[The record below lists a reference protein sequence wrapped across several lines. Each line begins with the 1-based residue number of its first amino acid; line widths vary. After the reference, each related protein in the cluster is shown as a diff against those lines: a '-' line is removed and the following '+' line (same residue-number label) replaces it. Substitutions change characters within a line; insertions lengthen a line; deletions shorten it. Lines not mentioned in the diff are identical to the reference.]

1 MNDHKSQITN
11 PTNFTQI
18 FSNHDDYKKHLNNL
32 FKIKGQVDSKAPAR
46 FKHLRPKTFKQ
57 ELFDKRER
65 QNENDHLVLKILKLR
80 QQSPQMAPSSK
91 FGAAK
96 LKRCGSARSAGPKR
110 NSQRLFNANDSSF
123 FGANSSI
130 QNDKRKKS
138 RASSSHSNRSTTKD
152 GRQHSVSSGSRK
164 LMSSNFLAQNRM
176 NKLVNIG
183 NIQNGS
189 KQQMHSINEHNAKYK
204 TQCNSS
210 IQNFQTSSCIL
221 DQPKSSLNI
230 SMRKREQ

>member
-11 PTNFTQI
+11 PTNLTQI

-96 LKRCGSARSAGPKR
+96 PKRCGYARSAGPKR

-152 GRQHSVSSGSRK
+152 GRRHSVSS
-164 LMSSNFLAQNRM
+164 
-176 NKLVNIG
+176 
-183 NIQNGS
+183 S
-189 KQQMHSINEHNAKYK
+189 K
-204 TQCNSS
+204 
-210 IQNFQTSSCIL
+210 
-221 DQPKSSLNI
+221 
-230 SMRKREQ
+230 